1 MKYLNLGKTDLK
13 ISGVGFG
20 GIPIIRLY
28 TDEAVRVLLHAYA
41 QGITFYD
48 TANMYR
54 DSEAKIGRAL
64 SPVRDKIVIAT
75 KTTRRDA
82 KKEL

>member
-1 MKYLNLGKTDLK
+1 MKYLNLGKTGIK
-13 ISGVGFG
+13 VSEVGFG
-20 GIPIIRLY
+20 GIPIIRLSN
-28 TDEAVRVLLHAYA
+28 DEAVKVLLHAYG